1 MLDLDPDYGSSRAQ
15 DLNLTIG
22 KVKVKSLF
30 TVNFNQIISTIA
42 KLPEWTLVHLV
53 SSLWMTMEKIIR
65 CLMEISKF
73 P

>member
-42 KLPEWTLVHLV
+42 KLPE
-53 SSLWMTMEKIIR
+53 
-65 CLMEISKF
+65 
-73 P
+73 

>member
-15 DLNLTIG
+15 DLNLTTG

-42 KLPEWTLVHLV
+42 KLPE
-53 SSLWMTMEKIIR
+53 
-65 CLMEISKF
+65 
-73 P
+73 